1 MMARISIT
9 YINDRATNR
18 SNTLCDKSART
29 LRLGT
34 TWFDA
39 LSHGYSGQSEIHFP
53 FWPKL
58 QHHSQNWIWSP
69 PSEALKTAGAASS
82 SSPVA
87 VDTTTGGDPPSQKR
101 SDRAKRIEQ
110 QVQQERVENRMIQL
124 SLIGTFMSEISP
136 PVTWWALLPKIWTL
150 GLWTRIS
157 TIFWVHHLLS
167 LEALFPTFVKLFDS
181 TMSVSI
187 SVV

>member
-9 YINDRATNR
+9 YINGRATNR

-29 LRLGT
+29 LQLLG

-53 FWPKL
+53 
-58 QHHSQNWIWSP
+58 QNWIWSP
-69 PSEALKTAGAASS
+69 PSEAPKTAGAASS
-82 SSPVA
+82 SSPIA
-87 VDTTTGGDPPSQKR
+87 VDTTTGGDPPPSQKR
-101 SDRAKRIEQ
+101 SDRAKPIEQ

-136 PVTWWALLPKIWTL
+136 PVTWALLPKIWTL